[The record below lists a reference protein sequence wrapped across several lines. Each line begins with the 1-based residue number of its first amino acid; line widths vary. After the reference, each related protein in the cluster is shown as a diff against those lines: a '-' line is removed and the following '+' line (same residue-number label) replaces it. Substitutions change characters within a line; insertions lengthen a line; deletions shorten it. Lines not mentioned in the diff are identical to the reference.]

1 MKLFIKRVA
10 VLVALIFIISA
21 SNISSAQEHADSR
34 KESLSDRIAWWQNAK
49 FGMFIHWGA
58 YSKAGGQWKDETNHA
73 EWLQFSAKIPLAEY
87 TEFAKQFAPD
97 KFDADQWAKIA
108 SDAGTKYLVVTT
120 KHHDG
125 ITMYRSAS
133 SEHNIVDLAG
143 LSFDPIKQLSEAC
156 QKHNIRFC
164 VYYSLGRDWQD
175 PDCPTGTKKTKIGWR
190 SNLLDFPNEDEKDF
204 SKYFER
210 KVKPQVR
217 ELLTNF
223 GPIGVMWFDT
233 PERIEP
239 AQSKELID
247 LIHELQ
253 PDCIVNA
260 RVRNHLGDY
269 GTPEQKIP
277 AEIGAKPWETCMT
290 INNHWG
296 YNKADDQWKSTEKLL
311 RNLIDIVSKG
321 GNYLLNVGPTGEG
334 LIPDPSI
341 ERLSQMGQ
349 WLEKNG
355 EAIYGCGPTP
365 FGPELGTIDETKK
378 DKKGKPVVKVKWG
391 HRFTTRPGKLYL
403 HVFEW
408 PKDGVFELSGMT
420 DQVTAASLL
429 ASKQECAFEQSGDQ
443 LTINLPEQAPDKIA
457 TVVEL
462 KLAESSAQ

>member
-190 SNLLDFPNEDEKDF
+190 SNLLDFPM
-204 SKYFER
+204 R
-210 KVKPQVR
+210 MR
-217 ELLTNF
+217 
-223 GPIGVMWFDT
+223 
-233 PERIEP
+233 RIS
-239 AQSKELID
+239 QSTL
-247 LIHELQ
+247 
-253 PDCIVNA
+253 NA
-260 RVRNHLGDY
+260 
-269 GTPEQKIP
+269 
-277 AEIGAKPWETCMT
+277 
-290 INNHWG
+290 
-296 YNKADDQWKSTEKLL
+296 KLNL
-311 RNLIDIVSKG
+311 R
-321 GNYLLNVGPTGEG
+321 
-334 LIPDPSI
+334 
-341 ERLSQMGQ
+341 
-349 WLEKNG
+349 
-355 EAIYGCGPTP
+355 C
-365 FGPELGTIDETKK
+365 
-378 DKKGKPVVKVKWG
+378 
-391 HRFTTRPGKLYL
+391 
-403 HVFEW
+403 
-408 PKDGVFELSGMT
+408 
-420 DQVTAASLL
+420 AS
-429 ASKQECAFEQSGDQ
+429 C
-443 LTINLPEQAPDKIA
+443 
-457 TVVEL
+457 
-462 KLAESSAQ
+462 